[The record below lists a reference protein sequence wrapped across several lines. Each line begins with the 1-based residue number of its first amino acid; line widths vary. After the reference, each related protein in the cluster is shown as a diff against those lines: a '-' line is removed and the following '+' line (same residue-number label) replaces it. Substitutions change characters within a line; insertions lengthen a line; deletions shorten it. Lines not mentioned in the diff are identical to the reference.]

1 MKKGTET
8 KWTLGGGSTG
18 KTLVASFS
26 AQQRVSTNSQYGG
39 ATIHERNMIHTEPCQ
54 KGRGFDRPRKEAVW
68 REQSKKRT
76 MNYEANVLL
85 EVSHP

>member
-1 MKKGTET
+1 
-8 KWTLGGGSTG
+8 
-18 KTLVASFS
+18 
-26 AQQRVSTNSQYGG
+26 
-39 ATIHERNMIHTEPCQ
+39 MIHTEPWQ

-68 REQSKKRT
+68 RQQSKKRT